1 METTME
7 TYWFELLDEDF
18 HDLGI
23 AIKDGDNVGVAID
36 EAKRRMRECG
46 ITYAE
51 LSVNS
56 METND
61 FLYFISIEIE

>member
-1 METTME
+1 MK

-18 HDLGI
+18 QDLGI
-23 AIKDGDNVGVAID
+23 AIKDGDNVTVAID
-36 EAKRRMRECG
+36 EAKRRMREYG
-46 ITYAE
+46 IKNAQI
-51 LSVNS
+51 SVNS

>member
-7 TYWFELLDEDF
+7 TYWFELLDDDF

>member
-1 METTME
+1 MK

-23 AIKDGDNVGVAID
+23 AIKDGDNVTVAID
-36 EAKRRMRECG
+36 EAKRRMREYG
-46 ITYAE
+46 IKNAQI
-51 LSVNS
+51 SVNS

-61 FLYFISIEIE
+61 LLDVISIEIELG

>member
-1 METTME
+1 MK

-23 AIKDGDNVGVAID
+23 AIKDGNNVDVAID

-56 METND
+56 MDTND
-61 FLYFISIEIE
+61 LLDVISIEIELG